1 MNQTTRRAT
10 AKQSLLA
17 LTVTAVGMIVLACGP
32 GPGPVTTTTA
42 STAPTTAPTSTS
54 STTTIP
60 GCGGYTPTGLVLSDN
75 PAAPGDTIT
84 VSGNGPAGLTIALKL
99 VKTGSGAVTAIPGA
113 ATVAGNG
120 TWAQAVTISPSQ
132 APGEYT
138 VQANTVGCVATASA
152 ALTIA

>member
-10 AKQSLLA
+10 TKQSLLA
-17 LTVTAVGMIVLACGP
+17 LTVVAVGMIVMACGP

-42 STAPTTAPTSTS
+42 STSTTSTAPTS

-60 GCGGYTPTGLVLSDN
+60 GCGGYTPTGLVVSDN
-75 PAAPGDTIT
+75 PAFPGDTIT
-84 VSGNGPAGLTIALKL
+84 VSGNGPAGLSVELKL
-99 VKTGSGAVTAIPGA
+99 VKTGSGAVTAIPGS

-120 TWAQAVTISPSQ
+120 TWAQAVTIDAGQ
-132 APGEYT
+132 TPGEYT

>member
-10 AKQSLLA
+10 TKQSLLGLA
-17 LTVTAVGMIVLACGP
+17 VVAVGMIVMACGP

-42 STAPTTAPTSTS
+42 STTTTSTTSTS

-60 GCGGYTPTGLVLSDN
+60 GCSGYTPTGLVLSDN

-99 VKTGSGAVTAIPGA
+99 VKVAGGAVTPIPGT

-120 TWAQAVTISPSQ
+120 TWAQAVSISPSQ
-132 APGEYT
+132 APGAYN
-138 VQANTVGCVATASA
+138 VVANTVGCVATASA
-152 ALTIA
+152 GLTIA

>member
-10 AKQSLLA
+10 TKQSLLA
-17 LTVTAVGMIVLACGP
+17 LTVVAVGMIVMACGP

-42 STAPTTAPTSTS
+42 STSSTSTAPTS

-60 GCGGYTPTGLVLSDN
+60 GCSGYTPTGLVLSDN

-84 VSGNGPAGLTIALKL
+84 VSGNGPAGLTVALKL
-99 VKTGSGAVTAIPGA
+99 VETGSGAVTAIPGTT
-113 ATVAGNG
+113 TVAGNG
-120 TWAQAVTISPSQ
+120 TWAQAVTIDPSQ